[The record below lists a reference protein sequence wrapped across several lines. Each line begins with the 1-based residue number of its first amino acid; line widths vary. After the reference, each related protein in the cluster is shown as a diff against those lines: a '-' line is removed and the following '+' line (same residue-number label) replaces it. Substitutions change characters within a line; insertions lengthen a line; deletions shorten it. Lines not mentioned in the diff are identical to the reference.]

1 MVTFD
6 NVLRDIGEFGRCQKW
21 IVLLLSLCGLTFS
34 FLVAVFVFLGVIPTH
49 WCRGPPALAGL
60 REKCG
65 WTLEEER
72 NFTVPP
78 EKPGSSTYSRCEG
91 YDTDWN
97 LTSLSCEYP
106 EALIT
111 NSSGEVYRT
120 SCKNG
125 WFFDSSRTTIVSE
138 FELVCNDAW
147 KVGLSQGCIQIGF
160 FLGVLI
166 TGYAA
171 DRFGRKLCLLTCL
184 GGTGV
189 AGILVTI
196 APVYPMFV
204 IFRLLQGLF
213 GRGISLII
221 AVMATEVVGCRYR
234 RFAIVV
240 TQAVFSLGA
249 MLLPGFAYMIE
260 SWKGIHMA
268 VTVPNFVLLLYCCL
282 IPESPRWLLS
292 CKRTKEALK
301 VAQEMAE
308 QNGKC
313 LPTIYKEMIMVENS
327 PEEVKKPSFLDL
339 FRTPQMRRHA
349 LILMYSWFTSSVVYM
364 GLILRLGFQG
374 SESYSDIFVAGA
386 VELPATML
394 GFLVVHRVGRRCPF
408 VASSVLA
415 GAFCLIAACISGE
428 MHRLKTAV
436 TTLARFG
443 ITISLSILFL
453 MTNELYPT
461 SVRSMGASACLSMS
475 DVGGIAAPFILYTL
489 TTVWTELPLVI
500 FGALALVAGGLMMLL
515 PETRGIRLPETISDV
530 ENIMRLYRRG
540 QDDCKE
546 MINLRTSA

>member
-21 IVLLLSLCGLTFS
+21 IALLLSLCGLTFS
-34 FLVAVFVFLGVIPTH
+34 FLTAVFVFLGVIPNH
-49 WCRGPPALAGL
+49 WCRVPPALVGL

-65 WTLEEER
+65 WSLEEER
-72 NFTVPP
+72 NYTVPP
-78 EKPGSSTYSRCEG
+78 EKPGSSSYSQCES
-91 YDTDWN
+91 YDIDWN

-106 EALIT
+106 EALIA
-111 NSSGEVYRT
+111 NSSGEALRT
-120 SCKNG
+120 ACRDG

-138 FELVCNDAW
+138 YELVCNDAW
-147 KVGLSQGCIQIGF
+147 KVDMSQGCIQIGF

-189 AGILVTI
+189 AGIFVAI
-196 APVYPMFV
+196 APIYPVFV
-204 IFRLLQGLF
+204 IFRILQGLF
-213 GRGISLII
+213 GRGISVII
-221 AVMATEVVGCRYR
+221 AVTATEIVGCRYR
-234 RFAIVV
+234 RVVIVV

-249 MLLPGFAYMIE
+249 MLLPGFAYMIK
-260 SWKGIHMA
+260 SWKGIQMA
-268 VTVPNFVLLLYCCL
+268 ITVPNFVLLLYCCL

-292 CKRTKEALK
+292 RKRIKEALK

-313 LPTIYKEMIMVENS
+313 LPSTYKEMIIGES
-327 PEEVKKPSFLDL
+327 GPEEVKNPSFLDL

-349 LILMYSWFTSSVVYM
+349 LILMYSWFTSSVVYL

-394 GFLVVHRVGRRCPF
+394 GLLVVHRVGRRSPF
-408 VASSVLA
+408 VASSALA
-415 GAFCLIAACISGE
+415 GAFCLIAACISEE

-453 MTNELYPT
+453 VTNELHPT
-461 SVRSMGASACLSMS
+461 SIRNFGVSVCLSLG
-475 DVGGIAAPFILYTL
+475 DIGGIAAPFMLYRL

-515 PETRGIRLPETISDV
+515 PETRGMRLPETVSDV
-530 ENIMRLYRRG
+530 ENMMRLYKHD

-546 MINLRTSA
+546 MINLRTST